1 MSQDVENR
9 VVSMEFDNSKF
20 ESNAQ
25 QSMKTLDQLNSK
37 INDSTSAKGLQELGK
52 AANNVNLDGLAK
64 SVDTV
69 NHRFSTLGIMG
80 VTAIANLTNT
90 AVNFGKR
97 LVMSI
102 PTQIIQGG
110 WKRALNIEQAKF
122 QIEGLKGIWDET
134 SKGFKEGAATVKQSV
149 LDAVNGTAYGLD
161 EAAKVASQFM
171 ASGMKAG
178 KEMTTSLKGIA
189 GTAAMTSSSFDDI
202 GRIFTT
208 IAGNGRVMTEQ
219 LNQFSSRGL
228 NAAATLTEY
237 LNKTPDALRR
247 VMKAGLNGTM
257 AKKVQEFGKAT
268 HITEQQLRTLVSG
281 GAIDFKTFS
290 RAMSDAFGEHAKEA
304 NETYTGSLSNMRAAL
319 SRIGADLQAQKLENY
334 KRLFN
339 ALTPLIDKVHTAL
352 APLIATMNKGSKNR
366 TDFMVKGINKVTE
379 MLGKATDGSNKASK
393 GLEKIASSTK
403 KTTSAMR
410 KELGGTKKILSSS
423 KKEASSALNIFG
435 VMKNV
440 FGSVKNILV
449 GLGRVASAFAKS
461 IGKLLA
467 PAAKKVASAFSRMS
481 VLLKG
486 GTGDFKKKSTE
497 FADSI
502 TKAFDKKII
511 PSFSKAGTKFNEFKN
526 SIAKS
531 ATSNKSLQSIG
542 KSTATIFGKI
552 GVTLKTLAL
561 NIAKLM
567 KNVSQSNGVK
577 RLKKELGELAQI
589 LKKLGGHALSA
600 VATQFEKLAKIS
612 VRLKPMDL
620 MANILSKI
628 AGAVAGLFAVLRG
641 ANPLEALVSF
651 AKGGKDAFDKLTGVF
666 DKKGLTNNLKDLSA
680 ESAYAADGTKRTAV
694 VVEKSGDSI
703 ADTLRNIL
711 ERVKETFETI
721 GKSYG
726 VSRLKKFFKNMI
738 DSTSELGIKDVV
750 KLLADL
756 SKAYSLFKF
765 AKGFSETNGKIVQS
779 VSTTLGSLT
788 NLFNSMGGYINKSI
802 ALKQK
807 AHKFEAFKLIAVSLA
822 AVIASVAV
830 LAMLPMKKAIVG
842 LTGAAIIMGLM
853 VAVMHIVT
861 NSNVDSKKLITASAA
876 FAALGVSVALI
887 SVSAKLI
894 SGIDGGKL
902 IKATLG
908 IFTFIAMMTAASRLA
923 GGVRAGSFIALGVG
937 VAALV
942 GSVWVLSKMKPETV
956 VKGGVAVFL
965 LMSELALAARLAAAN
980 KGGAAALIG
989 LSAGVAMLAP
999 AIVMLSLLP
1008 FKRALKAVVAIS
1020 LLMTSMGVAV
1030 RIAGKNM
1037 ASLTAIA
1044 AMAGMMVSVA
1054 TAFTVLSFIK
1064 AGKLITVASTLSAAI
1079 LAIGYAGKLAGK
1091 NMKGIL
1097 LISAFFAALVG
1108 ALYVMDKI
1116 GINPSIKMAQS
1127 IAFLATALA
1136 ASVVAFSMINPTAAV
1151 EALKSFSIFLAGV
1164 TAIVTALGALSKKF
1178 KGFGGLIEEGGDILE
1193 KIGNAIGKFVGG
1205 VVGGV
1210 MAGAS
1215 SGLPAVAS
1223 NLTAF
1228 MTNIKG
1234 FVDGAKGIDESTT
1247 TGIKNLSDAI
1257 LALTKTEF
1265 INGLAPLRVTI
1276 GKFMFASQM
1285 QMFVTEFKKF
1295 ASEAA
1300 GISDDHIEAAKKVAK
1315 AAKAMVDLA
1324 GSVPP
1329 SGVLDKLLGYKDIGK
1344 FGYDINNF
1352 IVSFKSFAAS
1362 AIGITDEHVVAIKN
1376 VAKAGK
1382 AMASLAESIP
1392 SIGALQ
1398 LLTGFKSLGMFGF
1411 DIKTLVGQFTTAA
1424 NSAMGITDEHI
1435 AALSRVG
1442 KATRAIAN
1450 IANTL
1455 PTGGGL
1461 WQGIAGGQSIGQF
1474 ATEIKTLVE
1483 KFASMSEPL
1492 SKVDAG
1498 TSDKL
1503 IILSKGISAL
1513 SRINIPKTGG
1523 LLSKVGITGSK
1534 DLGSFGKQVAVMAQ
1548 HISGISADVVAKTQ
1562 MVATA
1567 TRNIANAFNVKISK
1581 DAGVNLGKKVR
1592 EFSAEI
1598 EKIDPDVISGKATGI
1613 ANAMKS
1619 VARALNQK
1627 SKFKSSGVSSIKG
1640 YVSGLRTGS
1649 SGAAS
1654 AAKAVSSKAAAA
1666 IKGTGKFSKHG
1677 KSQAEAYAKGL
1688 KSPKGAASAGKT
1700 LSKSAYNGVKTYGP
1714 SKFRSVGE
1722 AAGIGFANGLS
1733 ATKGRVRS
1741 AGWGLGDIA
1750 YRAAKDAIKSK
1761 SPSKKFRQLGVWSG
1775 QGMVIGVQSY
1785 YGKVYDTS
1793 RKLGLSAVSG
1803 ARFGIGEAGKPRI
1816 TPVLDLSEV
1825 EAGARGVQT
1834 LFNGTDLNASFT
1846 ASAVS
1851 NQNGNPM
1858 QEIVDRVN
1866 RLDSAIDRLNET
1878 MQSSVKPDMIYQ
1890 AVRQGAS
1897 DATIS
1902 APLDGRELVRGLAKR
1917 GVVVRK

>member
-319 SRIGADLQAQKLENY
+319 SRIGADFQAQKLENY

-352 APLIATMNKGSKNR
+352 APLIAMKNKGSKNR
-366 TDFMVKGINKVTE
+366 TDFLVKWINKVTE
-379 MLGKATDGSNKASK
+379 MVGKVTDGSNKASK
-393 GLEKIASSTK
+393 GLDKIASSTK

-423 KKEASSALNIFG
+423 KKEAASALNIFG

-440 FGSVKNILV
+440 FGSAKNILV
-449 GLGRVASAFAKS
+449 GLGRVASALAKS

-467 PAAKKVASAFSRMS
+467 PAAKKVTSAFSHMS

-542 KSTATIFGKI
+542 KSTATIFGKM
-552 GVTLKTLAL
+552 GGTLKTLAL

-577 RLKKELGELAQI
+577 RLKKEVGELAQI

-651 AKGGKDAFDKLTGVF
+651 AKGGADAFDKLTGVF

-1136 ASVVAFSMINPTAAV
+1136 ASVVAFSMINPSAAV

-1178 KGFGGLIEEGGDILE
+1178 KGFGGLIEEGGNILE
-1193 KIGNAIGKFVGG
+1193 KIGTAIGKFVGG
-1205 VVGGV
+1205 VAGGV

-1265 INGLAPLRVTI
+1265 INGLAPLQVTI

-1352 IVSFKSFAAS
+1352 IASFKSFAAS
-1362 AIGITDEHVVAIKN
+1362 AIGITDEHVTAIKN
-1376 VAKAGK
+1376 VSKAGK

-1461 WQGIAGGQSIGQF
+1461 QQFFTGGQSIGQF

-1523 LLSKVGITGSK
+1523 IAPKWFTGSK

-1562 MVATA
+1562 MVGTA

-1666 IKGTGKFSKHG
+1666 IKGTAKFSKHG

-1714 SKFRSVGE
+1714 SKFRTVGE

-1741 AGWGLGDIA
+1741 AGYSLGEIA

-1858 QEIVDRVN
+1858 QEIVSRIN